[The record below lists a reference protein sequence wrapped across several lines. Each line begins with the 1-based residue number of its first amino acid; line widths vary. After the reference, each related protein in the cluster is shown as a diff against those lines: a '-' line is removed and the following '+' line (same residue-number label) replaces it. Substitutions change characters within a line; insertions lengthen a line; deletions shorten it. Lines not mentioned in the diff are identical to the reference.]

1 VIESGVKVNP
11 PRARESTSVSTW
23 LQIAANYRALA
34 RRESASAPAYARQ
47 LLVLARRCEWQADR
61 LAAFQSVTHEVLSG
75 LMSDIEA
82 QAAERAERDIERGAM
97 VE

>member
-1 VIESGVKVNP
+1 VSETCVRVNP

-23 LQIAANYRALA
+23 LQLAANYRALA
-34 RRESASAPAYARQ
+34 RRESATAPLYARQ

-61 LAAFQSVTHEVLSG
+61 LADFQSVTHEVLSG

-82 QAAERAERDIERGAM
+82 LAAERAERWQAPR
-97 VE
+97 VRP